1 MAVIGSAD
9 IIVRAV
15 TRDVSRDIQRGFR
28 GAPSQGR
35 KIGDTFGKAFS
46 RGFNQP
52 GLTSSFDK
60 LRAGIKSAQPGA
72 DAARAAFQRL
82 NRTGV
87 VLGTSIAVILSGV
100 FSLIG
105 GLGALVGSAGGAAA
119 SIAVLGGVFSGFAL
133 ALISARLALSGV
145 GRALGLLNRQNAG
158 GGAAAGPSPA
168 AIAAAAAAREAAAR
182 RVAEAER
189 ALARVIE
196 RNREDLIDANNDVRQ
211 SQLDLNAALREG
223 REELQQ
229 LGFSAEEAALAEGR
243 AAIELERARETL
255 ARVQDLPPNSRIRR
269 EAELAFQEAE
279 LNLRQARDR
288 ATDLGAEQDRL
299 ARTGV
304 AGTQVVI
311 DATNALARAEQ
322 DRARTVRDGLRDE
335 ASAQEDIA
343 DARRNA
349 LTAGQGDAGG
359 AAGGGGADPF
369 AGLNQAQIDF
379 VRFLASLKPQLDELK
394 RIAAEAF
401 LPLLTIAIR
410 NLSENAF
417 DTIAVGIGQVATA
430 LGEASIKISETIT
443 EAENL
448 RDLAD
453 LFTISADVIRGFGV
467 IISNVF
473 DSFLSIVSAS
483 APITRDFIGFL
494 ESKTGAFAKFL
505 DVKQASG
512 ELETFFNRSGEI
524 AAQFGRIFGNIF
536 GGFGAVIGAN
546 FAPGSGGDMFLTF
559 LETATQKFA
568 DLDSSPAKAD
578 KLKQYFIDVSINAQ
592 KILSSIGALITEF
605 NTLGA
610 NQNIGKTFDILAEG
624 APNIGKIATAA
635 VEAGPAF
642 ADLVVSVTDLFA
654 GFAGDPGF
662 AISFFETLGT
672 IVQTV
677 ADVINSDISQS
688 ILRVTGPILGFLSA
702 FGFVGGILTIAINVL
717 AGAFGSFLV
726 ALTNVK
732 KAFGALKFAGS
743 LVLGFFKLF
752 SIASLKSI
760 AESIILRG
768 MYAKD
773 AIVKGALAIKTGAL
787 TVATVAQTAATKL
800 GTIATTVGT
809 GAAKLFGAAMKT
821 SLGPIGL
828 IITIIAALVA
838 GLIYFFTQTELGK
851 EIWANVTQ
859 FLSDAFANTVAFL
872 TDALTN
878 ISNFFTDTWTN
889 IKTFLSGALEGL
901 VNLFLNWTI
910 YGLIIKNWD
919 AIVVFF
925 QTVWANILAFFAT
938 AFENIRITITNVIT
952 TVRTIWEAGLTLVGG
967 FFRTIWD
974 NIILFFSGVFTRIRD
989 AVALL
994 IAAVRTVWET
1004 GLGIVRDFFSTI
1016 WNGIITFFAGIV
1028 TNIRGRI
1035 DTFVAAFRTVIDFLP
1050 KIGDAFRIVFD
1061 NVVGFIRGSVNTA
1074 LGLVEGLVNNVIK
1087 AINGIIGGINSVVGV
1102 VGRAIGVNLRVPT
1115 IPRISLPRLALGG
1128 TVFPSAGG
1136 SIVNVAEAGRPERIE
1151 PLDPDGLSKRD
1162 RAIMKLN
1169 GVGGGKIEIIVNPPA
1184 GTNNAEI
1191 ARMVSRELSLQM
1203 RKGGTR

>member
-1 MAVIGSAD
+1 
-9 IIVRAV
+9 
-15 TRDVSRDIQRGFR
+15 
-28 GAPSQGR
+28 
-35 KIGDTFGKAFS
+35 
-46 RGFNQP
+46 
-52 GLTSSFDK
+52 
-60 LRAGIKSAQPGA
+60 
-72 DAARAAFQRL
+72 
-82 NRTGV
+82 
-87 VLGTSIAVILSGV
+87 
-100 FSLIG
+100 
-105 GLGALVGSAGGAAA
+105 
-119 SIAVLGGVFSGFAL
+119 
-133 ALISARLALSGV
+133 
-145 GRALGLLNRQNAG
+145 
-158 GGAAAGPSPA
+158 
-168 AIAAAAAAREAAAR
+168 
-182 RVAEAER
+182 
-189 ALARVIE
+189 
-196 RNREDLIDANNDVRQ
+196 
-211 SQLDLNAALREG
+211 
-223 REELQQ
+223 
-229 LGFSAEEAALAEGR
+229 
-243 AAIELERARETL
+243 
-255 ARVQDLPPNSRIRR
+255 
-269 EAELAFQEAE
+269 
-279 LNLRQARDR
+279 
-288 ATDLGAEQDRL
+288 
-299 ARTGV
+299 
-304 AGTQVVI
+304 
-311 DATNALARAEQ
+311 
-322 DRARTVRDGLRDE
+322 
-335 ASAQEDIA
+335 
-343 DARRNA
+343 
-349 LTAGQGDAGG
+349 
-359 AAGGGGADPF
+359 
-369 AGLNQAQIDF
+369 
-379 VRFLASLKPQLDELK
+379 
-394 RIAAEAF
+394 
-401 LPLLTIAIR
+401 
-410 NLSENAF
+410 
-417 DTIAVGIGQVATA
+417 
-430 LGEASIKISETIT
+430 
-443 EAENL
+443 
-448 RDLAD
+448 
-453 LFTISADVIRGFGV
+453 
-467 IISNVF
+467 
-473 DSFLSIVSAS
+473 
-483 APITRDFIGFL
+483 
-494 ESKTGAFAKFL
+494 
-505 DVKQASG
+505 
-512 ELETFFNRSGEI
+512 
-524 AAQFGRIFGNIF
+524 
-536 GGFGAVIGAN
+536 
-546 FAPGSGGDMFLTF
+546 
-559 LETATQKFA
+559 
-568 DLDSSPAKAD
+568 
-578 KLKQYFIDVSINAQ
+578 
-592 KILSSIGALITEF
+592 
-605 NTLGA
+605 
-610 NQNIGKTFDILAEG
+610 
-624 APNIGKIATAA
+624 
-635 VEAGPAF
+635 
-642 ADLVVSVTDLFA
+642 
-654 GFAGDPGF
+654 
-662 AISFFETLGT
+662 
-672 IVQTV
+672 
-677 ADVINSDISQS
+677 
-688 ILRVTGPILGFLSA
+688 
-702 FGFVGGILTIAINVL
+702 
-717 AGAFGSFLV
+717 
-726 ALTNVK
+726 
-732 KAFGALKFAGS
+732 
-743 LVLGFFKLF
+743 
-752 SIASLKSI
+752 
-760 AESIILRG
+760 
-768 MYAKD
+768 MYLKD

-800 GTIATTVGT
+800 ATIATAAGT
-809 GAAKLFGAAMKT
+809 GAAKLFRAAMQT

-838 GLIYFFTQTELGK
+838 ALIYFFTQTELGK

-872 TDALTN
+872 TASLTN